1 MHEEFT
7 DSDQNSI
14 CFIGSKIYS
23 VQTCHIYYT
32 SYDLQWQCDTVNPH
46 THPDIMLCSPIN
58 EEGAEPYW
66 YARVLGI
73 YHANI
78 WAENLV
84 VPGARNVRHMDFLW
98 VRWFGEVPDYCLGFC
113 LAHLPATGFVDLTDK
128 FAFSFVDSANVVHG
142 CHLIPAFNAGQNA
155 DLLPWPCSIAQCL
168 NPEDIDDWSYF
179 YVNM

>member
-1 MHEEFT
+1 MHKEFT

-14 CFIGSKIYS
+14 HFIGSKIYS

-46 THPDIMLCSPIN
+46 THPNIMLCSPVN

-84 VPGARNVRHMDFLW
+84 VPGGRNIRRMDFLW
-98 VRWFGEVPDYCLGFC
+98 VRWFGKVPDYHSGFSRACLPTIC
-113 LAHLPATGFVDLTDK
+113 FVDSTDE
-128 FAFSFVDSANVVHG
+128 FFFSFVDPANVVHG
-142 CHLIPAFNAGQNA
+142 CHLIRAFDAGRNA
-155 DLLPWPCSIAQCL
+155 DLLPWPHSIALCL
-168 NPEDIDDWSYF
+168 KPEDLDDWSYF
-179 YVNM
+179 YINM